1 MPKGELSIWE
11 SKEGIRRLSIVSGIV
26 GLILWT
32 IFFLFGFLELQYK
45 DNRWGTYN
53 LKKDYYVLRYII
65 GLPFSYILPW
75 GLIKLIKWILDG
87 FRHKEDV
94 KEDIKENKGE

>member
-11 SKEGIRRLSIVSGIV
+11 SKEGIRRLSIVAGIV

-32 IFFLFGFLELQYK
+32 IFYLFGFLEFKYTFNPWVG
-45 DNRWGTYN
+45 D
-53 LKKDYYVLRYII
+53 LRAAKAQKLFII

-75 GLIKLIKWILDG
+75 GFVKLIKWMLDG
-87 FRHKEDV
+87 FRQK
-94 KEDIKENKGE
+94 KDIKEKKGE

>member
-11 SKEGIRRLSIVSGIV
+11 SKEGIRRLSIVAGIV

-32 IFFLFGFLELQYK
+32 IFFIFGFFPIRYPTNPSAWYNHELRYIE
-45 DNRWGTYN
+45 
-53 LKKDYYVLRYII
+53 RYII

-75 GLIKLIKWILDG
+75 GFIKLIKWILEG
-87 FRHKEDV
+87 FRQ
-94 KEDIKENKGE
+94 KEDIKEKNED

>member
-11 SKEGIRRLSIVSGIV
+11 SKEGIRRLSIVAGIV

-32 IFFLFGFLELQYK
+32 IFFIFGFFPIHYVYNPWK
-45 DNRWGTYN
+45 DGPAIAEQR
-53 LKKDYYVLRYII
+53 YYARYII

-75 GLIKLIKWILDG
+75 GFIKLIKWILDG
-87 FRHKEDV
+87 FRQK
-94 KEDIKENKGE
+94 KRYR

>member
-11 SKEGIRRLSIVSGIV
+11 SKEGIRRLSIVAGIV

-32 IFFLFGFLELQYK
+32 IFFIFGFFPIHYPYDPWNSAEM
-45 DNRWGTYN
+45 RYN
-53 LKKDYYVLRYII
+53 ERYII

-75 GLIKLIKWILDG
+75 GFIKLMKWILDG
-87 FRHKEDV
+87 FRQ

>member
-11 SKEGIRRLSIVSGIV
+11 SKEGIRRLSIVAGIV

-45 DNRWGTYN
+45 VDHPWGNTYAVKQN
-53 LKKDYYVLRYII
+53 IYVMRYTI

-87 FRHKEDV
+87 FRHK
-94 KEDIKENKGE
+94 KDIKEEKG